1 MITKLS
7 MFATVAL
14 VASFGLVH
22 ASLGNSELP
31 WSSQVQQSRPTPPPR
46 PEPSPRPQ
54 PAPKPPAPGPTNTG
68 DPPHAPAP
76 VM

>member
-1 MITKLS
+1 MIIKLS
-7 MFATVAL
+7 MLATAAL

-22 ASLGNSELP
+22 ASLGNSDQP
-31 WSSQVQQSRPTPPPR
+31 SSSQVQQSRPAPTPR
-46 PEPSPRPQ
+46 PDPSPRPQ
-54 PAPKPPAPGPTNTG
+54 PAPRPPAPGPTDTG